1 MENRITD
8 KMASTAS
15 EILKLIRNKEVTI
28 LEAQQILHYA
38 TDLLTD
44 EVGSREF

>member
-8 KMASTAS
+8 KMASTAA
-15 EILKLIRNKEVTI
+15 ELLKLIRSKEVTV
-28 LEAQQILHYA
+28 LEALEILDYA

-44 EVGSREF
+44 EVSKREF